1 MLQLKREAMTA
12 KLAPGDG
19 QRCLPRDCNR
29 RSINVGFITRIF
41 FVTHPSAHAKLLQ
54 DCAN

>member
-12 KLAPGDG
+12 ELAPGDG